1 MQKEYR
7 CTRNAPYFHDCL
19 GDEDIRA
26 RQGYYIAADSQEE
39 AWQKRAVRF
48 PLLADDG
55 FTVEEWQG
63 GDVTVVEVTRED

>member
-26 RQGYYIAADSQEE
+26 RQCYYIAADSQEK

-48 PLLADDG
+48 PLLAGDG
-55 FTVEEWQG
+55 FTVEKRQG
-63 GDVTVVEVTRED
+63 GDVTVAEVVREE